1 MKISL
6 IAAASENNVIG
17 KNGHLPWDLPDDRK
31 YFRDSTKGKPVIMGR
46 RTYESLPES
55 IRPMPERRNI
65 VVMRNTERSLLG
77 CDTVSSLEEAIL
89 VARQDDPEEVF
100 VIGGGEIYRLAFP
113 IADRIYLTRIHAEVD
128 GDVYFPEIS
137 EKEWKEVDR
146 KNHPADKKHK
156 YSFTYVQ
163 YERQRSF

>member
-6 IAAASENNVIG
+6 IAAASGNNVIG

-77 CDTVSSLEEAIL
+77 CDTVSSPEEA
-89 VARQDDPEEVF
+89 F